1 MTDPLSRETAELLEH
16 EPFEGV
22 DQLRAVLRRLA
33 DELDRGPEPIPDP
46 ASITLEEGA
55 LAFILADPLT
65 PCAKVLPSHELA
77 QHLRAYADRLQAESA

>member
-1 MTDPLSRETAELLEH
+1 MLDFEHYLRRLLREH

-22 DQLRAVLRRLA
+22 DQLKAVLRRLA
-33 DELDRGPEPIPDP
+33 DDLDRGPEPVPV
-46 ASITLEEGA
+46 EEDA
-55 LAFILADPLT
+55 FAFILADPLT